1 MPNENFQDDGR
12 EEQMRIL
19 FGMRKDENE
28 GRSGIDAYLDID
40 GVAIPFELKTTSTK
54 NGSVT
59 TVRDFGPDHIKKWQG
74 KHWLFGFHLN
84 GEVFYKY
91 GNPSMMQPWIQE
103 MSQYIAPDFKLAEIS
118 YQNLSLEDLHKVL
131 PKKDIYSLED
141 AQSIQKRQY
150 LAKKYLELQ
159 DKKNGYSPER
169 MLQILRERLKY
180 LIERGSTLN
189 NPHISGSYFES
200 WEKITSDHANQLK
213 LAVKKFLSNPSAR

>member
-1 MPNENFQDDGR
+1 MTNENFQDDGR

-40 GVAIPFELKTTSTK
+40 GLSIPFELKTTSTK
-54 NGSVT
+54 NRSVT
-59 TVRDFGPDHIKKWQG
+59 TVRDFGPDHIKKWKG

-91 GNPSMMQPWIQE
+91 GSPYMMQPWIQE
-103 MSQYIAPDFKLAEIS
+103 MSEYISPDFKLAEIS
-118 YQNLSLEDLHKVL
+118 YQNLSLEDLYKVL
-131 PKKDIYSLED
+131 SKKETYTLDD
-141 AQSIQKRQY
+141 AKSIQKRQY
-150 LAKKYLELQ
+150 LAEKYLELQ

-169 MLQILRERLKY
+169 MLEILRVRLKY

-189 NPHISGSYFES
+189 NPHISGSYFDS
-200 WEKITSDHANQLK
+200 WEKITNDHANKLK
-213 LAVKKFLSNPSAR
+213 LAVKNFLSNP